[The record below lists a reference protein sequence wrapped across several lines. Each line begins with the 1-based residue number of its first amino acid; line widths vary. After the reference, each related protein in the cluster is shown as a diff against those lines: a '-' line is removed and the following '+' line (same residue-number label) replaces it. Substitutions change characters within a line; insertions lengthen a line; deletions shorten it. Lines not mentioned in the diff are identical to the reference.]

1 MKNLWCFFLLLVFTS
16 VASAQPL
23 ELSGIVACQTRGWA
37 VLRNQTELNR
47 FVERIPKWRMQKM
60 QPAPLNPDP
69 ILQNPEVDFEDH
81 VLLVVW
87 SDNIHIIP
95 RILKCERAGRDLQV
109 EIAFQTPV
117 DYRNYQAPYSHGR
130 YLLLELDRFDGDMTL
145 VPKETVIER
154 QPLP

>member
-1 MKNLWCFFLLLVFTS
+1 MKTLLFFLLLLTFTS
-16 VASAQPL
+16 VVSAQTL

-37 VLRNQTELNR
+37 VLRNQTEFNR
-47 FVERIPKWRMQKM
+47 FVERIPKWRMQKL

-69 ILQNPEVDFEDH
+69 ILQKPEVDFEDH

-109 EIAFQTPV
+109 EVAFQTPP
-117 DYRNYQAPYSHGR
+117 DYRSYEAPYYHGR
-130 YLLLELDRFDGDMTL
+130 YLLLELDRFDGEMTL
-145 VPKETVIER
+145 LPRETVIER